1 MQYNV
6 EIVLKLFDQVSK
18 ALSQPLEQV
27 KKLDEKLK
35 ATHQTAENLQ
45 SPFARLKH
53 TIKETFNPEHLEAF
67 SKHLE
72 NVSEKLDHLAGNITK
87 AIALPMAGITA
98 SVLAYSDAS
107 QTDATFTSTF
117 MVNKKAFT
125 PQAYKKYEEYVKK
138 IRQIAFKY
146 GDKYPGDID
155 DYLKMAMGLKYG
167 LSGKAIA
174 DGGLKAAAEL
184 SVVLPPTQQLD
195 PQQLGQYI
203 AQFKNA
209 YQISS
214 KDLPALANRLQ
225 KLMNA
230 TGITMQDIARISGQ
244 VAPALTQLH
253 VTGMQGFKT
262 VTVLLAAMQRAG
274 VDGPR
279 AGIAIREMVAGI
291 DRLPQALQQLGREHI
306 NFHIDLNKFYKDGH
320 FQMLQFFNA
329 LQEKLSHVKNMST
342 RLQILSTLFGPRG
355 LTAAGVLFN
364 GDKKQAEEY
373 VQTLLRMGKITQQ
386 QYQKMMQSIEQG
398 NGIGIVNAEEV
409 IAKQANIQQRLKLML
424 GTFQN
429 RFKALTGTIVNLSA
443 QIGGLMA
450 PPLIFAMKKLNEF
463 LSLVHT
469 FIAKHKAL
477 ARAIILPPAAFVG
490 FLSLIAAVAKLA
502 SGIFSFISGGVE
514 FAMTMFKIAG
524 SVFRVGMMI
533 FRFLIPALNMLKVVF
548 LTNPLG
554 LFITAVVAA
563 VAVGYLLYTH
573 WKQITAW
580 FKTHFPNAFKAI
592 SAFIEGFK
600 KAMAPAL
607 KSFSTAVQPIV
618 HAFTELFNVLK
629 SVFGAIVRFFTPAHE
644 TMKKTSHT
652 AKQLSH
658 AVKSTADAF
667 QTFKEIGEF
676 IGFIFSLPLRG
687 IVLLID
693 AIKWLVKAIVGAV
706 GVIESIFTGI
716 ANILRTAFRV
726 YISIIQTEFRIATAI
741 FHFYIQLWIR
751 IFKLLEQAGIFVFR
765 KIAQSV
771 NFIKNAWNTAIRFIS
786 SINLFKAGQNILNT
800 LVQGIESVAMKPVQV
815 MKNVVQKIRNLLPFS
830 PAKEGPLR
838 DLHRIKL
845 IQTIADTI
853 KPDPLVEK
861 MRQAL
866 AQAVSIPIIPA
877 PTAAVGM
884 GSHTTFHIIVN
895 STNNFTTDT
904 KPEVANTIA
913 GNIEK
918 EVRRVLERINQDK
931 KRRQY

>member
-27 KKLDEKLK
+27 KKLDETLK
-35 ATHQTAENLQ
+35 NTQQTAENLQ
-45 SPFARLKH
+45 SPFKRLQK
-53 TIKETFNPEHLEAF
+53 TIKETFNPEHLEKF
-67 SKHLE
+67 SQ
-72 NVSEKLDHLAGNITK
+72 KLDDFAGKMLK
-87 AIALPMAGITA
+87 ATALPMGGILGSLA
-98 SVLAYSDAS
+98 AYSEFQEQEANLEV
-107 QTDATFTSTF
+107 AY
-117 MVNKKAFT
+117 MVNKKAMT
-125 PQAYKKYEEYVKK
+125 PQAYRQYEEYVKK
-138 IRQIAFKY
+138 IKQEAVELGDAF
-146 GDKYPGDID
+146 PGSTK
-155 DYLKMAMGLKYG
+155 DYHEMATALKEAG
-167 LSGKAIA
+167 LSAKVIA
-174 DGGLKAAAEL
+174 NGAFKAAAEL
-184 SVVLPPTQQLD
+184 WVLTKDSEHESTEQVAE
-195 PQQLGQYI
+195 YI
-203 AQFKNA
+203 AHFKEA
-209 YQISS
+209 YGIKN
-214 KDLPALANRLQ
+214 KDFQAFVNQLQ
-225 KLMNA
+225 KVKFA
-230 TGITMQDIARISGQ
+230 TGLRLDEMAYASEYL
-244 VAPALTQLH
+244 APSLRSL
-253 VTGMQGFKT
+253 GIQGLQNFKT
-262 VTVLLAAMQRAG
+262 ISVLLGALHKAG
-274 VDGPR
+274 VSGT
-279 AGIAIREMVAGI
+279 VAGT
-291 DRLPQALQQLGREHI
+291 ALKDAFERIVDLQKNLNTLQKKGI
-306 NFHIDLNKFYKDGH
+306 NFQIDSK
-320 FQMLQFFNA
+320 QFFEGGRFHM
-329 LQEKLSHVKNMST
+329 LKFLEVMRDKLSQVKDIQT
-342 RLQILSTLFGPRG
+342 RMQIMQQIFGQRG
-355 LTAAGVLFN
+355 LTAMGILLS
-364 GDKKQAEEY
+364 GTKKQAEEY
-373 VQTLLRMGKITQQ
+373 AKTLLRMGKITQE
-386 QYQKMMQSIEQG
+386 QYQKMMQNISSGQYMGIEKTEQA
-398 NGIGIVNAEEV
+398 IAE
-409 IAKQANIQQRLKLML
+409 QANIQQRMKVLLHTFHNTFKAMA
-424 GTFQN
+424 GTFLN
-429 RFKALTGTIVNLSA
+429 FAASV
-443 QIGGLMA
+443 GGLMA
-450 PPLIFAMKKLNEF
+450 PSLVFIMNKINDF
-463 LSLVHT
+463 LSLMQGL
-469 FIAKHKAL
+469 IDQHKTL
-477 ARAIILPPAAFVG
+477 ARLIILPPAAFVG
-490 FLSLIAAVAKLA
+490 FLALAGVVAKVGSA
-502 SGIFSFISGGVE
+502 MFSFLSGGIQVASMLFKISG
-514 FAMTMFKIAG
+514 A
-524 SVFRVGMMI
+524 VFRVGMMI
-533 FRFLIPALNMLKVVF
+533 FRFLIPALNMLRVVF

-563 VAVGYLLYTH
+563 IAVGYLLYTH

-580 FKTHFPNAFKAI
+580 FKTHFPNAFKDI

-600 KAMAPAL
+600 KAIAPAL
-607 KSFSTAVQPIV
+607 KSFHKAIQPIV
-618 HAFTELFNVLK
+618 HALSGLWDVIK
-629 SVFGAIVRFFTPAHE
+629 SVFGAIVQFFTPAHE

-658 AVKSTADAF
+658 AVKSTANAF
-667 QTFKEIGEF
+667 KTFKDIGEVV
-676 IGFIFSLPLRG
+676 GFIFSLPLRG

-706 GVIESIFTGI
+706 GVIESIFTSI

-918 EVRRVLERINQDK
+918 EVRRVLAKINQDK
-931 KRRQY
+931 ERRKY